1 MEKNI
6 GLRQKSIKGLDK
18 RLSEVMEYALKKD
31 PKKYKTQSLVAKEI
45 GFSRPN
51 LSSALKGD
59 ERYLT
64 ENIIDKF
71 IDKFPELNKIWL
83 LKHEGEMLKD
93 NTAGRDII
101 TGGTNITGN
110 FKEDATINIDNSG
123 FNKELSDAQEKNI
136 DLLEQKIQGLENAPI
151 PKKSYEVGKG
161 RPYYN
166 ADWTLSFKEINDDTA
181 YNPEFNIDFPP
192 ANKEGVQWYRGKGQ
206 SMQGE
211 IDSGDYVALQEVE
224 DFSWFPLGRIYGVVT
239 KNGFRTIKKVVQ
251 STENKDNWRLISAN
265 PDKDK
270 HPDQEIPKEMV
281 ERLFKVLF
289 VIKDLEE

>member
-1 MEKNI
+1 MEKNNNYSYI
-6 GLRQKSIKGLDK
+6 NYYLIQAFKDLGKPQKEIIKELGK
-18 RLSEVMEYALKKD
+18 SQPYVSALMSGKKQVG
-31 PKKYKTQSLVAKEI
+31 KEIAKELNRLY
-45 GFSRPN
+45 GFDE
-51 LSSALKGD
+51 LAMLKG
-59 ERYLT
+59 T
-64 ENIIDKF
+64 I
-71 IDKFPELNKIWL
+71 
-83 LKHEGEMLKD
+83 
-93 NTAGRDII
+93 TAGRDII
-101 TGGTNITGN
+101 TGGTNITGEVEGN
-110 FKEDATINIDNSG
+110 ATINIDNSIG
-123 FNKELSDAQEKNI
+123 FNRELSDAQEKNI
-136 DLLEQKIQGLENAPI
+136 DLLEQKIQGLENTPT
-151 PKKSYEVGKG
+151 PRKSYEVGKG

-251 STENKDNWRLISAN
+251 SSENKDNWLLISAN
-265 PDKDK
+265 PDKDN
-270 HPDQEIPKEMV
+270 HPDQEIPKKMV